1 MPPDRRRIK
10 MSQGGY
16 VTLIGFVATEPKI
29 NQFSDGTD
37 VANLRIGSSS
47 RKLDRE
53 TGEWRDGELSFYS
66 VRCRKSLARNA
77 KICLRKGQPIVV
89 AGKLHTRY
97 YQDRSGQQRSD
108 VEVWADTVGYDL
120 ARGVAHFSWNQRSSA
135 DSSALANGEAIR
147 AGLEGEE
154 PGADGQLAGI
164 GAGSGGE
171 MFDEQAIAELDHELD
186 ESAAEPAAS

>member
-1 MPPDRRRIK
+1 

-16 VTLIGFVATEPKI
+16 VTLIGFVASEPRI
-29 NQFSDGTD
+29 NQFSDGTE

-47 RKLDRE
+47 RKIDRA
-53 TGEWRDGELSFYS
+53 TGEWRDGEISFYS

-97 YQDRSGQQRSD
+97 YQDRNGQQRSD
-108 VEVWADTVGYDL
+108 AEVYADTIGFDL

-135 DSSALANGEAIR
+135 DISALARGEAIR
-147 AGLEGEE
+147 AGLEGEDG
-154 PGADGQLAGI
+154 PGAPGDGQLAGMD
-164 GAGSGGE
+164 AGHGSE
-171 MFDEQAIAELDHELD
+171 MFDEQAIAELEHELD
-186 ESAAEPAAS
+186 ESAPEPAGS

>member
-1 MPPDRRRIK
+1 

-16 VTLIGFVATEPKI
+16 VTLIGFVATEPRV

-37 VANLRIGSSS
+37 VANLRIGSST

-53 TGEWRDGELSFYS
+53 TGEWRDGDLSFYS

-77 KICLRKGQPIVV
+77 GICLRKGQPIVV
-89 AGKLHTRY
+89 AGKLHTRS
-97 YQDRSGQQRSD
+97 YQDRNGQQRSD
-108 VEVWADTVGYDL
+108 VEVWADTIGYDL
-120 ARGVAHFSWNQRSSA
+120 TRGIAQFSWSQRSADGSA
-135 DSSALANGEAIR
+135 ALARGEAIR
-147 AGLEGEE
+147 AGLED
-154 PGADGQLAGI
+154 ADGQLAGI
-164 GAGSGGE
+164 SAGHGSE

>member
-1 MPPDRRRIK
+1 

-16 VTLIGFVATEPKI
+16 VTLIGFVATEPRI

-135 DSSALANGEAIR
+135 DSSALAHGEAIR
-147 AGLEGEE
+147 AGLEGEDD
-154 PGADGQLAGI
+154 PGALADDQLAGI
-164 GAGSGGE
+164 GADSGGE
-171 MFDEQAIAELDHELD
+171 MFDEQAIAGLDHELD